1 MDKIGI
7 RIHVDKNKFPEE
19 LKLERACQLLSR
31 TASWIADYPDG
42 DDFMQL
48 FYGPNSWTEQ
58 QCLLPDER
66 VGPHL
71 RNDTGD
77 AAITRAQP
85 ALSTAVADGRSQ
97 RRDEAPRHA
106 GPNMLVQPAVIG
118 YRKHPIL
125 LADWIYVDVDNSR
138 KLH

>member
-1 MDKIGI
+1 VEKIGI
-7 RIHVDKNKFPEE
+7 RIHVAKNKFPEQ
-19 LKLERACQLLSR
+19 LKQERACQLLSR

-48 FYGPNSWTEQ
+48 FYGPNSHQNNNACFQMAEWDRIYEKTRIM
-58 QCLLPDER
+58 PASPER
-66 VGPHL
+66 NQLYRQLWRMVEVNGVIKLHDS
-71 RNDTGD
+71 RV
-77 AAITRAQP
+77 R
-85 ALSTAVADGRSQ
+85 
-97 RRDEAPRHA
+97 
-106 GPNMLVQPAVIG
+106 NMLVQPAVIG